1 MNSLVNILK
10 FFLCAAVLTVAV
22 TSQQTQ
28 AESSQIYIDV
38 GQATV
43 KKSLLALAPLNYYG
57 AEPQNRSHIDAGT
70 DLFKV
75 ITNDLSVSNY
85 FTFIRPEAFLEDT
98 TKKTLRPA
106 PGDPNGFSFQT
117 WKTIGTEFL
126 IRGGYRV
133 NGDKLSLEIYAYH
146 VPQAKLILG
155 RTYEG
160 SAKQTR
166 KIAHTFA
173 NDLIKA
179 LTGKKGI
186 FNTRF
191 VAVMR
196 QTIKDHKEVYL
207 MDWDGSNVSKISNHK
222 SIAISP
228 AWSPTGDRVAYT
240 AFAYHE
246 NIKGRNA
253 DLFIYELATSK
264 RWLVSYRKGINS
276 GANFLKDGNSLLMT
290 ISQSGT
296 PDIYKISADGR
307 NLNRITN
314 GPNRSMNVE
323 PAVSPDGTKIAFSS
337 DRSGQPM
344 IYVMN
349 FDGSGI
355 KRLTFAGRYNSSPT
369 WAPDSKSLVFA
380 GYDKDHFDLFSVN
393 IDGTGLK
400 RLTDATTVNGRA
412 ADNRDPSYSP
422 DGRQI
427 VFTSNRTGTTQIFI
441 IDPDGN
447 NERRITFD
455 KYSWEQPRWSPY
467 LD

>member
-1 MNSLVNILK
+1 MFRISLAFIL
-10 FFLCAAVLTVAV
+10 AAFSALAM
-22 TSQQTQ
+22 
-28 AESSQIYIDV
+28 AESGQIYIDV

-43 KKSLLALAPLNYYG
+43 KKSLLALPPITFFG
-57 AEPQNRSHIDAGT
+57 SEPQSKANIDMS
-70 DLFKV
+70 DELYKV
-75 ITNDLSVSNY
+75 VMNDLTVSNY
-85 FTFIRPEAFLEDT
+85 FTFIAPAAYLENPAT
-98 TKKTLRPA
+98 TGLRPA
-106 PGDPNGFSFQT
+106 PGDPSGFNFKN
-117 WKTIGTEFL
+117 WKAIGAEFL
-126 IRGGYRV
+126 IRGGLRTTGNKV
-133 NGDKLSLEIYAYH
+133 SLEIYAYH

-155 RTYEG
+155 KTYEG
-160 SAKQTR
+160 DRSKVRT
-166 KIAHTFA
+166 IAHTFG

-179 LTGKKGI
+179 LTGKRGI
-186 FNTRF
+186 FTTRLA
-191 VAVMR
+191 AVMR
-196 QTIKDHKEVYL
+196 ENIKAHKEIYT
-207 MDWDGSNVSKISNHK
+207 MDWDAANLKKISNHK

-228 AWSPTGDRVAYT
+228 AWSPKGDRVAYT

-246 NIKGRNA
+246 NIKSRNA
-253 DLFIYELATSK
+253 DLFILDLRDEK

-276 GANFLKDGNSLLMT
+276 GANWLPDGNNLLMT
-290 ISQSGT
+290 VSQNGS
-296 PDIYKISADGR
+296 PDIFKVTADGR
-307 NLNRITN
+307 EMTRITN
-314 GPNRSMNVE
+314 GPNRAMNVE

-349 FDGSGI
+349 RDGSGV

-369 WAPDSKSLVFA
+369 WAADGKSLVFA

-400 RLTDATTVNGRA
+400 RLTDAKRQDGKP

-427 VFTSNRTGTTQIFI
+427 AFISNRTGNTQIHI

-447 NERRITFD
+447 NERRITYDRFD
-455 KYSWEQPRWSPY
+455 WEQPKWSPY